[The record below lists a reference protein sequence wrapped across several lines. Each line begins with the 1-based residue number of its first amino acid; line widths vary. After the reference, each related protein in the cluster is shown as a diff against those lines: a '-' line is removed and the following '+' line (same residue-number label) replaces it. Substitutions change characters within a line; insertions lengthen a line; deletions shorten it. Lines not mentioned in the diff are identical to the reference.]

1 MRSIMSFFV
10 IGVLLWSPVSFGAST
25 YLSGNIKNL
34 TTTTQG
40 LLIMLDTGLPDN
52 CEGSPYGWMSVKQE
66 CSAMTSTTL
75 ALWIAGKRSVT
86 VYTSGIQNGSS
97 FCVINQVDPAG

>member
-1 MRSIMSFFV
+1 
-10 IGVLLWSPVSFGAST
+10 
-25 YLSGNIKNL
+25 
-34 TTTTQG
+34 
-40 LLIMLDTGLPDN
+40 MLDTGLPDN
-52 CEGSPYGWMSVKQE
+52 CEGSPYGWMLVKQE

-75 ALWIAGKRSVT
+75 ALWIADKRSVT

>member
-25 YLSGNIKNL
+25 SLSGNIKNL

-40 LLIMLDTGLPDN
+40 LLIKLDTGLPDN
-52 CEGSPYGWMSVKQE
+52 CE
-66 CSAMTSTTL
+66 
-75 ALWIAGKRSVT
+75 
-86 VYTSGIQNGSS
+86 GSS